1 MNAKL
6 KRALSLLLSLVLL
19 WQAAPVTQAKA
30 AEVPLPEVTLPPEV
44 LANDVFYLASTTA
57 ALQEGQ
63 NTGYLLRVGR
73 GGSAET
79 ESSVLVKISDVTA
92 KYGSDYTV
100 RVRGGG
106 ASVFVPQNNCSLLD
120 RMANTSYEVTD
131 LVDDEE
137 AESRIADDPEA
148 MASLKEQLAALTGD
162 TDELDPVERARN
174 LYTGTNAGTQSVGT
188 TQDMMQDLQQ
198 MADLMTAAVPG
209 AELLLTFAAGET
221 EKQLILTPNDDKEG
235 NGSRYFYVIL
245 SETEGST
252 TNSAVSTCAVTIYDD
267 EEQTPSV
274 LSFTQAS
281 YHDIEDGMVTVTVR
295 REGAINTVVTA
306 TVRTTGGTAE
316 QGRDYAGV
324 DREILFPFGVD
335 EVPLQIPVNTDCFA
349 GSADFTLALE
359 AGNGCTVENG
369 AATVTLTGTYDET
382 AAEEPVAL
390 RAGTVQNLTTIRLL
404 QELPISTPVK
414 YGNEDNYFGGT
425 NSYNSGSNRWDI
437 QWKDNSSVRDRKGT
451 VGAVWQI
458 TEDELPVWI
467 AGVRAEMAQEG
478 GDPDLIIGIVGEG
491 GISAWYSEDRS
502 DWDYYS
508 SGLYYL
514 TDWVQRG
521 RKTEVD
527 IPTYSYRAQKTF
539 HETLDIFPSLH
550 ALAEGNGTGNAPKY
564 IGVMAHA
571 NDDNSDL
578 VYVRSLAPIL
588 RPFVVRMGA
597 SDTYSKLQYLQAD
610 GTYRAA
616 STSDIAMEIKDSV
629 NGEIVLFLDD
639 SVTVVQPNTSYARVT
654 GFYGQTHNNIMK
666 LTADASLLDSSAA
679 NYTFKLDKDFLRE
692 MFRNGSVGHAYKL
705 NAELLKT
712 LKNGTDGWFYNDS
725 YSYNYPTYGEFS
737 LVPTMDYIDAKVTL
751 RNPFDFLVG
760 LTISGSDYWLGP
772 DDELELEDIHLG
784 DTLAISDIQFIGAE
798 EDYRGVGVN
807 VRYVYN
813 DAENDYKDALLR
825 FTDGQYT
832 YIGGKDGRLNC
843 SQVVIT
849 PAITANDAKIVVR
862 VKNSDLNKFDPAG
875 FAGLPSEVVGDYTEY
890 TYAQGLQVVNG
901 RNYPLSAAPASE
913 NDVCVWT
920 VNGGRRYVGGT
931 FLFEGGRIEDPDEN
945 IIYLTAEPAAGEM
958 KVVGTL
964 NYMYYNLSTRE
975 AGGASTRPA
984 SGAAVMAGAM
994 YGIVDEEGRI
1004 STTTMKVPAN
1014 QGKYRVRCAISA
1026 NGSSVVRDLAL
1037 PSSGN
1042 QIDISST
1049 FSSGLSPVLADIFNN
1064 VQLTASGAGAD
1075 GLIPIGSSLDSTHVE
1090 VRIKPLPYTSYLA
1103 DGAGGTSERQ
1113 LYEKPQS
1120 VQPLILD
1127 QYGKLRYTCDTVQAD
1142 YDWALATYVFS
1153 FEIPNQVVA
1162 DDGETI
1168 LYAAEPGDRVYFRLT
1183 TDLLKQAGDLDLPQD
1198 ALDQLNVSSEDKDLV
1213 QSHAS
1218 TFTYSEIY
1226 TGYTFYAPP
1235 TYVTPVKQGLQTP
1248 VDVTFA
1254 TLPFLGDVGMNYNF
1268 PFVNVGYMKID
1279 RGYRMYIGV
1288 SPLSI
1293 VDAVKGSMIT
1303 KFKADDGNNWAS
1315 LFAIG
1320 HPIETLKTG
1329 LKATYKQAFK
1339 NIGAGLQDVSSLGKR
1354 QWKIQFYLGV
1364 YFDFWTPKALKQAG
1378 DELINVSS
1386 DKIGNN
1392 LIWAGIGGYV
1402 SFNVTFKMA
1411 WYWIIPVVFI
1421 PFYIG
1426 VTIDGTAMGFLGASR
1441 DKKDPEIITYAGSQE
1456 TPGIKFEDHFDS
1468 FNYCIQAVGMFEIS
1482 SGVGLYGT
1490 AGVRIAGQL
1499 HAIGLYEPSELED
1512 VRDWGAYLVFKL
1524 GFQVDLFL
1532 TSLGKMWDLKDLRY
1546 GKFEDW
1552 ENSKT
1557 ELEDKSRSTQA
1568 EDLSFRAGSEEDS
1581 EWLGNSTRMRGAFT
1595 PKQTYTLVENSYER
1609 ADPQLITMQDGTV
1622 VLAYLANDPAK
1633 GPYQR
1638 TTLMLA
1644 TYRDGVWSKPVPV
1657 SEDGTADFSPSIA
1670 EAKDGKVLVAWV
1682 STEADDITED
1692 TSSTD
1697 YLRQMEIYAAFAEIG
1712 ADGAVTVGQTQRIS
1726 HDRSLHNGTAEPEHY
1741 FDSNPTVVTDLESG
1755 DANIYYIKSAGVG
1768 ETAADIANPYTNDS
1782 VICFLPYDGAKGKW
1796 MTDEFYPG
1804 ELSSAADEQFL
1815 IDNFCGQ
1822 RFLDSPT
1829 FDNGSGPEFYAIP
1842 DFTAIG
1848 YNGLAIY
1855 AYSVDRDSSNDTDAD
1870 KELFLQVYS
1879 FKEHKTYYRIRLT
1892 NDNVADALPQF
1903 FRAHN
1908 AADDELHT
1916 KLFWY
1921 RNGDGVVY
1929 IDVTKL
1935 IQEGVNPDGS
1945 LIPLNESGSTYADPS
1960 IAGSWRPDANSAAQ
1974 MADFRTAEDAN
1985 GNLYVIWTEQVNQED
2000 GTAAQEIFAISYYTE
2015 GSGEDGAENG
2025 NAGWSKPYQLTH
2037 SGLTNDE
2044 MSLTLTGEDLLIV
2057 HNQFRQTLGQSDE
2070 SPLTL
2075 SGMRLV
2081 ATTLEPCGSV
2091 ETERV
2096 KLYAD
2101 AGESETPVELPQPGQ
2116 TVHAELTVI
2125 NNGLTTA
2132 DGYRAEVWQVADGHE
2147 KLIAAFDEDTRLLPN
2162 ADTTLR
2168 FDWKLP
2174 HNLNGATL
2182 KVETRENHYFDR
2194 FVYTMEPL
2202 ETRADYAFTNTTTY
2216 QAEDGFHLKTTVT
2229 NNGNAAGAPEDK
2241 LTVQLTGPF
2250 DLDDRFG
2257 EQACILYA
2265 EPIGSI
2271 GVGESKEIDVLVPID
2286 AQMLEPYT
2294 FIAASVSVRRTVEV
2308 TYVDLTETVNEV
2320 LGGMESVEFSMTRPL
2335 NFTLNG
2341 GKEIQL
2347 AVDESKKLSVRMEL
2361 AEKLGGSE
2369 VVYTVADP
2377 DIARIENG
2385 RLIGAAE
2392 GTTTVYA
2399 THVGTDAVVS
2409 VPVTVSGAFTP
2420 QENPFTDVAEDKYYY
2435 EPALWAY
2442 YHDPQITSGT
2452 GETTFSPNG
2461 AATRAQVVTFLWNA
2475 AGRPEPAQTEN
2486 PFTDVPDGA
2495 YYTKP
2500 VLWAVAQGITGG
2512 TSETTF
2518 SPNRTCTRGQFATF
2532 LYRFARSPELADGT
2546 ANPFSDVNDSSYYCT
2561 PVLWALSQGVTAGT
2575 SESTFSPNQVC
2586 TRGQI
2591 VTFLYRY
2598 MGEE

>member
-1 MNAKL
+1 MNGKL
-6 KRALSLLLSLVLL
+6 RRVLSLLLSLVLL
-19 WQAAPVTQAKA
+19 AQAAPIMQAQA
-30 AEVPLPEVTLPPEV
+30 VELPLPEVTLPAEV

-63 NTGYLLRVGR
+63 NTNYLLRVGR
-73 GGSAET
+73 GGSAES
-79 ESSVLVKISDVTA
+79 ESSVLVRISDVTT
-92 KYGSDYTV
+92 KYGQDYTV
-100 RVRGGG
+100 RVKDGSG
-106 ASVFVPQNNCSLLD
+106 AVHVPENNDSLLD
-120 RMANTSYEVTD
+120 RMLNTPYEVTD
-131 LVDDEE
+131 LVDDEGAQE
-137 AESRIADDPEA
+137 RIANDPEA
-148 MASLKEQLAALTGD
+148 QASLREQIAALTGAQED
-162 TDELDPVERARN
+162 LSPVEQARN
-174 LYTGTNAGTQSVGT
+174 LYTGIDAGTQSVGT

-198 MADLMTAAVPG
+198 MADLMTSAVPG
-209 AELLLTFAAGET
+209 VELLLTFAPGET
-221 EKQLILTPNDDKEG
+221 EKQLLIAPNDDNEG
-235 NGSRYFYVIL
+235 NGDRYFYVIL

-267 EEQTPSV
+267 EEQAPST
-274 LSFTQAS
+274 LSFTQENYS
-281 YHDIEDGMVTVTVR
+281 EIEDGMVTVTVR
-295 REGAINTVVTA
+295 REGALNTVVTA
-306 TVRTTGGTAE
+306 TVRTVGGTAE

-335 EVPLQIPVNTDCFA
+335 EVPLQIPVNTDCFD
-349 GSADFTLALE
+349 GDADFDLTLE
-359 AGNGCTVENG
+359 AGNGCTV
-369 AATVTLTGTYDET
+369 AAGETKVTLSGTYDGT
-382 AAEEPVAL
+382 DAAEPVAL
-390 RAGTVQNLTTIRLL
+390 RGGTVQNLNTTRLL
-404 QELPISTPVK
+404 QEIPISTPVK
-414 YGNEDNYFGGT
+414 SGNEDNYFGGT

-437 QWKDNSSVRDRKGT
+437 QWKDSSSVRDRKGT

-478 GDPDLIIGIVGEG
+478 GDPDLIIGIVGDG
-491 GISAWYSEDRS
+491 YPIQAWYSEDRS
-502 DWDYYS
+502 DWDGYG
-508 SGLYYL
+508 SGLDYL

-550 ALAEGNGTGNAPKY
+550 SIAEGYGRGNAPKY

-588 RPFVVRMGA
+588 RPFVVRLGA

-616 STSDIAMEIKDSV
+616 STSDTALEIKDSV

-654 GFYGQTHNNIMK
+654 GFYGDTHSNLVK

-692 MFRNGSVGHAYKL
+692 MFRNGIVGHDFKL

-712 LKNGTDGWFYNDS
+712 LKNGTNGWFYNDS

-772 DDELELEDIHLG
+772 DDELELEGIHLG
-784 DTLAISDIQFIGAE
+784 DTLAVSDIQFIGAE

-807 VRYVYN
+807 VHYVYN
-813 DAENDYKDALLR
+813 DAENDYKDSLLR

-862 VKNSDLNKFDPAG
+862 VKNSDLGKFDPAG

-901 RNYPLSAAPASE
+901 RNYPLSAVTTSE
-913 NDVCVWT
+913 DDVCVWT
-920 VNGGRRYVGGT
+920 VNGGRRYVGST
-931 FLFEGGRIEDPDEN
+931 FLFEGGRIEEPDEN
-945 IIYLTAEPAAGEM
+945 IIYLTTEKAAGEM

-1004 STTTMKVPAN
+1004 STTTMKVPSN
-1014 QGKYRVRCAISA
+1014 QGRYRVRCVISA

-1042 QIDISST
+1042 QINISST
-1049 FSSGLSPVLADIFNN
+1049 FSSGLSPVLADIFKN
-1064 VQLTASGAGAD
+1064 VQLSASGAGAD
-1075 GLIPIGSSLDSTHVE
+1075 GLIPIGSALDSTTVE

-1127 QYGKLRYTCDTVQAD
+1127 QYGKLRYTFDSVQAE
-1142 YDWALATYVFS
+1142 YDWALATYVFP
-1153 FEIPNQVVA
+1153 FQIPNQVVA

-1183 TDLLKQAGDLDLPQD
+1183 TDLLKQAGDLDLPQE

-1213 QSHAS
+1213 QSHAN

-1426 VTIDGTAMGFLGASR
+1426 ITIDGTGMGFLGASR
-1441 DKKDPEIITYAGSQE
+1441 DKKDPEVITYAGSLE
-1456 TPGIKFEDHFDS
+1456 TPGIKFEDHFDK

-1532 TSLGKMWDLKDLRY
+1532 TSLGKMWDLKDLRF

-1552 ENSKT
+1552 ANSKT
-1557 ELEDKSRSTQA
+1557 ELEDKSRGA
-1568 EDLSFRAGSEEDS
+1568 AIEDLSFRAGSGEDS
-1581 EWLGNSTRMRGAFT
+1581 EWLGNSTRTRGAFT

-1622 VLAYLANDPAK
+1622 VLAYLSNDPAK

-1638 TTLMLA
+1638 TTLMLT
-1644 TYRDGVWSKPVPV
+1644 TYKDGVWTEPVTV

-1682 STEADDITED
+1682 STEADDITAE
-1692 TSSTD
+1692 TTTAD
-1697 YLRQMEIYAAFAEIG
+1697 YLRQMEIYAAFADIG
-1712 ADGAVTVGQTQRIS
+1712 ADGSITVGQTQRIS
-1726 HDRSLHNGTAEPEHY
+1726 HDRSLHDGAEEPEHY

-1755 DANIYYIKSAGVG
+1755 DANIYYIKSAGG
-1768 ETAADIANPYTNDS
+1768 GDTAADIANPYTNDS
-1782 VICFLPYDGAKGKW
+1782 IICFLPYDGAKGKW

-1804 ELSSAADEQFL
+1804 ELNSAAEEQFL

-1829 FDNGSGPEFYAIP
+1829 FDNGSGSEFYAIP

-1903 FRAHN
+1903 FRSHN
-1908 AADDELHT
+1908 AEADELHT

-1935 IQEGVNPDGS
+1935 IKEGVTPDGS
-1945 LIPLNESGSTYADPS
+1945 LIPLNESGSTYADPT
-1960 IAGSWRPDANSAAQ
+1960 IAGSWRPDANSSAQ
-1974 MADFRTAEDAN
+1974 MADFRTAEDAS
-1985 GNLYVIWTEQVNQED
+1985 GNLYVVWTEQVNQED
-2000 GTAAQEIFAISYYTE
+2000 GTAAREIFAISYYTD
-2015 GSGEDGAENG
+2015 GNGEDGGENG
-2025 NAGWSKPYQLTH
+2025 NTGWSKPYQLTH

-2044 MSLTLTGEDLLIV
+2044 MTLTLVGEDLLLV

-2070 SPLTL
+2070 NPLTL
-2075 SGMRLV
+2075 SQLRLV

-2096 KLYAD
+2096 QLTTD
-2101 AGESETPVELPQPGQ
+2101 TGEVELPVPGQ
-2116 TVHAELTVI
+2116 TVNVELTVT

-2147 KLIAAFDEDTRLLPN
+2147 KLVAAFDETTSLLPN
-2162 ADTTLR
+2162 ASTTLY

-2174 HNLNGATL
+2174 QNLSGATL

-2194 FVYTMEPL
+2194 YVYTMEPL
-2202 ETRADYAFTNTTTY
+2202 ETRADYAFSNTSTY

-2250 DLDDRFG
+2250 DLDDQFDEEAR
-2257 EQACILYA
+2257 ILYA
-2265 EPIGSI
+2265 EPIESI
-2271 GVGESKEIDVLVPID
+2271 GVGERKEIDVLVPID

-2294 FIAASVSVRRTVEV
+2294 FIAASVSVRRLAEV
-2308 TYVDLTETVNEV
+2308 TYVDLTETVDEV
-2320 LGGMESVEFSMTRPL
+2320 LGGMESVEFTMTRPL
-2335 NFTLNG
+2335 NFQLNG
-2341 GKEIQL
+2341 GKAIQL
-2347 AVDESKKLSVRMEL
+2347 AVDESKKLTVSMEL
-2361 AEKLGGSE
+2361 AEALDGE
-2369 VVYTVADP
+2369 QTTFTVADAE
-2377 DIARIENG
+2377 IARIEDG
-2385 RLIGAAE
+2385 RIVGVSE
-2392 GTTTVYA
+2392 GETVVYA
-2399 THVGTDAVVS
+2399 THVGTGASVS
-2409 VPVTVSGAFTP
+2409 VPVTVKQEDLFRFDDVQDEAAF
-2420 QENPFTDVAEDKYYY
+2420 YYDPVY
-2435 EPALWAY
+2435 WAY
-2442 YHDPQITSGT
+2442 SHDPQIT
-2452 GETTFSPNG
+2452 
-2461 AATRAQVVTFLWNA
+2461 A
-2475 AGRPEPAQTEN
+2475 
-2486 PFTDVPDGA
+2486 
-2495 YYTKP
+2495 
-2500 VLWAVAQGITGG
+2500 G

-2518 SPNRTCTRGQFATF
+2518 SPGNRASRAEVVQF
-2532 LYRFARSPELADGT
+2532 LYNAAGKPEAGNGALDAPQ
-2546 ANPFSDVNDSSYYCT
+2546 NPFSDVKETDWYYNA
-2561 PVLWALSQGVTAGT
+2561 VLWAVSNGITSGTSETTFSPDKTCTRAEVVQFLYNAAGKPTAGDGGDNPFDDVKQTDWFCGAVLWAVGRNITAGT
-2575 SESTFSPNQVC
+2575 SDTTFSPSKKC
-2586 TRGQI
+2586 TRGEI